1 MMMAERL
8 RHIVMALFL
17 ITLFFASCRKEEAP
31 YEGEYSSV
39 AVYYALGFNNLSSSL
54 IGNFNDLAKNW
65 LPPVSS
71 DKALLA
77 FCHNTAEPSNY
88 VKDNSPVLVRLYS
101 RNGAACVDTLKTYP
115 ADMVSV
121 SPSTLSEVLSDV
133 RAMFPSR
140 GYGMVFSSH
149 ATGWIPSGYRV
160 NSESSVWSVE
170 PQGVVEQPVGEYPLT
185 KSIGAQYY
193 RLPDSSTTYA
203 YEMDVRDFV
212 DAVPMKL
219 DYVVLDACLLG
230 GVEVAWEFRNVC
242 DRIVFSPTEVLAQGL
257 IYSTMAERLLRG
269 GTADLHGICRDYY
282 SYYLAQSGSMQSA
295 TISLVDCTALDELAE
310 VHAGI
315 VESCRAGFD
324 SVDRGSVQ
332 AYFYDSKSWYYDLR
346 DAAAHAGANN
356 TQLALLDDVLNKVVL
371 HHYETPSFFKL
382 SLDRCCGL
390 STYLPDPSRTRL
402 NEYYRNLSW
411 NKAVGLLK

>member
-1 MMMAERL
+1 MMMWRL
-8 RHIVMALFL
+8 RHIVLALSVVSL
-17 ITLFFASCRKEEAP
+17 VMASCRKEEVP

-39 AVYYALGFNNLSSSL
+39 AVYYALGFNNLSSNL
-54 IGNFNDLAKNW
+54 KGNFNDLVNGW

-77 FCHNTAEPSNY
+77 FCHNTAESSNY
-88 VKDNSPVLVRLYS
+88 VKSNSPVLVRLYT
-101 RNGAACVDTLKTYP
+101 RDGATCVDTLKTYP
-115 ADMVSV
+115 ADMVSA

-133 RAMFPSR
+133 REMFPSK

-160 NSESSVWSVE
+160 NSESSVWDVD
-170 PQGVVEQPVGEYPLT
+170 PQGAVEQPDGEYPLT

-193 RLPDSSTTYA
+193 RLPGSPTTYA

-219 DYVVLDACLLG
+219 DYVVMDACLLG
-230 GVEVAWEFRNVC
+230 GVEVAWDFKDVC

-257 IYSTMAERLLRG
+257 IYSTMAQRLLRG
-269 GTADLHGICRDYY
+269 GSADLQGVCRDYF
-282 SYYLAQSGSMQSA
+282 SYYLAQSGSRQSA
-295 TISLVDCTALDELAE
+295 TISLVDCSALEELAE
-310 VHAGI
+310 VYAGI

-324 SVDRGSVQ
+324 SVDRGDVQ

-356 TQLALLDDVLNKVVL
+356 TQLDLLDEVLGKVVL
-371 HHYETPSFFKL
+371 YHDETPYFFKL
-382 SLDRCCGL
+382 PLDRCCGL